1 MKHYKLLKDLPT
13 FKAGDEFELTKQG
26 HLVFVRGAQEAEE
39 GQILVAYASST
50 LEKFPNILTDW
61 FEEIEESK
69 NKRWRAKEN
78 GGHYFVDEATLSKKL
93 KELSTSATIWYLT
106 ERLKETSEKARKWDE
121 YTAKLSNNL
130 PNKNLSAEQRSE
142 AARKAVQA
150 RWAKKQA
157 K

>member
-1 MKHYKLLKDLPT
+1 MKKVIIATLNEDNNFAYKVLDDKDWCIEPNQ
-13 FKAGDEFELTKQG
+13 FISKPFNEYDNQV
-26 HLVFVRGAQEAEE
+26 VFSEE
-39 GQILVAYASST
+39 GM
-50 LEKFPNILTDW
+50 
-61 FEEIEESK
+61 
-69 NKRWRAKEN
+69 
-78 GGHYFVDEATLSKKL
+78 GGLYLFDGATLSKKL
-93 KELSTSATIWYLT
+93 KELSTSATIWYLA

>member
-1 MKHYKLLKDLPT
+1 MKKVIIATLNEDNNFAYKVLDDKDWCIESNQFISKP
-13 FKAGDEFELTKQG
+13 FNEYDNQV
-26 HLVFVRGAQEAEE
+26 VFSEE
-39 GQILVAYASST
+39 GM
-50 LEKFPNILTDW
+50 
-61 FEEIEESK
+61 
-69 NKRWRAKEN
+69 
-78 GGHYFVDEATLSKKL
+78 GGLYLFDGATLSKKL

-150 RWAKKQA
+150 RWAKRQA

>member
-1 MKHYKLLKDLPT
+1 MKKVIIATLNEDNNFAYKVLDDKDWCIEPNQ
-13 FKAGDEFELTKQG
+13 FISKPFNEYDNQV
-26 HLVFVRGAQEAEE
+26 VFSEE
-39 GQILVAYASST
+39 GM
-50 LEKFPNILTDW
+50 
-61 FEEIEESK
+61 
-69 NKRWRAKEN
+69 
-78 GGHYFVDEATLSKKL
+78 GGLYLFDGATLSKKL

>member
-1 MKHYKLLKDLPT
+1 MLDDKDWCIESNQFISKP
-13 FKAGDEFELTKQG
+13 FNEYDNQV
-26 HLVFVRGAQEAEE
+26 VFSEE
-39 GQILVAYASST
+39 GM
-50 LEKFPNILTDW
+50 
-61 FEEIEESK
+61 
-69 NKRWRAKEN
+69 
-78 GGHYFVDEATLSKKL
+78 GGLYLFDGATLSKKL

>member
-1 MKHYKLLKDLPT
+1 MKKVIIATLNEDNNFAYKVLDDKDWCIESNQFISKP
-13 FKAGDEFELTKQG
+13 FNEYDNQV
-26 HLVFVRGAQEAEE
+26 VFSEE
-39 GQILVAYASST
+39 GM
-50 LEKFPNILTDW
+50 
-61 FEEIEESK
+61 
-69 NKRWRAKEN
+69 
-78 GGHYFVDEATLSKKL
+78 GGLYLFDGATLSKKL

>member
-1 MKHYKLLKDLPT
+1 MKKVIIATLNEDNNFAYKVLDDKDWCIEPNQ
-13 FKAGDEFELTKQG
+13 FISKPFNEYDNQV
-26 HLVFVRGAQEAEE
+26 VFLEE
-39 GQILVAYASST
+39 GM
-50 LEKFPNILTDW
+50 
-61 FEEIEESK
+61 
-69 NKRWRAKEN
+69 
-78 GGHYFVDEATLSKKL
+78 GGLYLFDGATLSKKL

-150 RWAKKQA
+150 RWAKRRA

>member
-1 MKHYKLLKDLPT
+1 MKKVIIATLNEDNNFAYKVLDDKDWCIEPNQ
-13 FKAGDEFELTKQG
+13 FISKPFNEYDNQV
-26 HLVFVRGAQEAEE
+26 VFLEE
-39 GQILVAYASST
+39 GM
-50 LEKFPNILTDW
+50 
-61 FEEIEESK
+61 
-69 NKRWRAKEN
+69 
-78 GGHYFVDEATLSKKL
+78 GGLYSFDGATLSKKL

-150 RWAKKQA
+150 RWAKRQA

>member
-1 MKHYKLLKDLPT
+1 MKKVIIATLNEDNNFAYKVLDDKDWCIEPNQ
-13 FKAGDEFELTKQG
+13 FISKPFNEYDNQV
-26 HLVFVRGAQEAEE
+26 VFSEE
-39 GQILVAYASST
+39 GM
-50 LEKFPNILTDW
+50 
-61 FEEIEESK
+61 
-69 NKRWRAKEN
+69 
-78 GGHYFVDEATLSKKL
+78 GGLYLFDGATLSKKL

-121 YTAKLSNNL
+121 YIAKLSNNL

>member
-1 MKHYKLLKDLPT
+1 MPNP
-13 FKAGDEFELTKQG
+13 A
-26 HLVFVRGAQEAEE
+26 VFSEE
-39 GQILVAYASST
+39 GM
-50 LEKFPNILTDW
+50 
-61 FEEIEESK
+61 
-69 NKRWRAKEN
+69 
-78 GGHYFVDEATLSKKL
+78 GGLYLFDGATLSKKL

-121 YTAKLSNNL
+121 YTAKLANNL

-150 RWAKKQA
+150 RWAKRQA

>member
-1 MKHYKLLKDLPT
+1 MKKVIIATLNEDNNFAYKVLDDKDWCIEPNQ
-13 FKAGDEFELTKQG
+13 FISRPFNEYDNQV
-26 HLVFVRGAQEAEE
+26 VFLEE
-39 GQILVAYASST
+39 GM
-50 LEKFPNILTDW
+50 
-61 FEEIEESK
+61 
-69 NKRWRAKEN
+69 
-78 GGHYFVDEATLSKKL
+78 GGLYLFDGATLSRKL

-150 RWAKKQA
+150 RWAKRQA

>member
-1 MKHYKLLKDLPT
+1 MKKVIIATLNEDNNFAYKVLDDKDWCIESNQFISKP
-13 FKAGDEFELTKQG
+13 FNEYDNQV
-26 HLVFVRGAQEAEE
+26 VFLEE
-39 GQILVAYASST
+39 GM
-50 LEKFPNILTDW
+50 
-61 FEEIEESK
+61 
-69 NKRWRAKEN
+69 
-78 GGHYFVDEATLSKKL
+78 GGLYLFDGATLSKKL

-150 RWAKKQA
+150 RWAKRQA

>member
-1 MKHYKLLKDLPT
+1 MKKVIIATLNEDNNFAYKVLDDKDWCIESNQFISKP
-13 FKAGDEFELTKQG
+13 FNEYDNQV
-26 HLVFVRGAQEAEE
+26 VFLEE
-39 GQILVAYASST
+39 GM
-50 LEKFPNILTDW
+50 
-61 FEEIEESK
+61 
-69 NKRWRAKEN
+69 
-78 GGHYFVDEATLSKKL
+78 GGLYLFDGATLSRKL

-150 RWAKKQA
+150 RWAKRQA

>member
-1 MKHYKLLKDLPT
+1 MKKVIIATLNEDNNFAYKVLDDKDWCIEPNQ
-13 FKAGDEFELTKQG
+13 FISKPFNEYDNQV
-26 HLVFVRGAQEAEE
+26 VFLEE
-39 GQILVAYASST
+39 GM
-50 LEKFPNILTDW
+50 
-61 FEEIEESK
+61 
-69 NKRWRAKEN
+69 
-78 GGHYFVDEATLSKKL
+78 GGLYLFDGATLSKKL

>member
-1 MKHYKLLKDLPT
+1 MKKVIIATLNEDNNFAYKVLDDKDWCIEPNQ
-13 FKAGDEFELTKQG
+13 FISKPFNEYDNQV
-26 HLVFVRGAQEAEE
+26 VFLEE
-39 GQILVAYASST
+39 GM
-50 LEKFPNILTDW
+50 
-61 FEEIEESK
+61 
-69 NKRWRAKEN
+69 
-78 GGHYFVDEATLSKKL
+78 GGLYLFDGATLSRKL

-150 RWAKKQA
+150 RWAKRQA

>member
-1 MKHYKLLKDLPT
+1 MKKVIIATLNEDNNFAYKVLDDKDWCIESNQFISKP
-13 FKAGDEFELTKQG
+13 FNEYDNQV
-26 HLVFVRGAQEAEE
+26 VFSEE
-39 GQILVAYASST
+39 GM
-50 LEKFPNILTDW
+50 
-61 FEEIEESK
+61 
-69 NKRWRAKEN
+69 
-78 GGHYFVDEATLSKKL
+78 GGLYLFDGATLSKKL

-150 RWAKKQA
+150 RWAKKN
-157 K
+157 KLNSL

>member
-1 MKHYKLLKDLPT
+1 MKKVIIATLNEDNNFAYKVLDDKDWCIEPNQ
-13 FKAGDEFELTKQG
+13 FISKPFNEYDNQV
-26 HLVFVRGAQEAEE
+26 VFSEE
-39 GQILVAYASST
+39 GM
-50 LEKFPNILTDW
+50 
-61 FEEIEESK
+61 
-69 NKRWRAKEN
+69 
-78 GGHYFVDEATLSKKL
+78 GGLYLFDGATLSKKL

-150 RWAKKQA
+150 RWAKRQA

>member
-1 MKHYKLLKDLPT
+1 MKKVIIATLNEDNNFAYKVLDDKDWCIESNQFISKP
-13 FKAGDEFELTKQG
+13 FNEYDNQV
-26 HLVFVRGAQEAEE
+26 VFSEE
-39 GQILVAYASST
+39 GM
-50 LEKFPNILTDW
+50 
-61 FEEIEESK
+61 
-69 NKRWRAKEN
+69 
-78 GGHYFVDEATLSKKL
+78 GGLYSFDGATLSKKL

-150 RWAKKQA
+150 RWAKRQA

>member
-1 MKHYKLLKDLPT
+1 MKKVIIATLNEDNNFAYKVLDDKDWCIEPNQ
-13 FKAGDEFELTKQG
+13 FISKPFNEYDNQV
-26 HLVFVRGAQEAEE
+26 VFLEE
-39 GQILVAYASST
+39 GM
-50 LEKFPNILTDW
+50 
-61 FEEIEESK
+61 
-69 NKRWRAKEN
+69 
-78 GGHYFVDEATLSKKL
+78 GGLYLFDGATLSKKL

-121 YTAKLSNNL
+121 YTAKLANNL

-150 RWAKKQA
+150 RWAKRQA

>member
-1 MKHYKLLKDLPT
+1 MKKVIIATLNEDNNFAYKVLDDKDWCIEPNQ
-13 FKAGDEFELTKQG
+13 FISKSFNEYDNQV
-26 HLVFVRGAQEAEE
+26 VFSEE
-39 GQILVAYASST
+39 GM
-50 LEKFPNILTDW
+50 
-61 FEEIEESK
+61 
-69 NKRWRAKEN
+69 
-78 GGHYFVDEATLSKKL
+78 GGLYLFDGATLSKKL

-130 PNKNLSAEQRSE
+130 PNKNLSAKQRSE

>member
-1 MKHYKLLKDLPT
+1 MKKVIIATLNEDNNFAYKVLDDKDWCIESNQFISKP
-13 FKAGDEFELTKQG
+13 FNEYDNQV
-26 HLVFVRGAQEAEE
+26 VFSEE
-39 GQILVAYASST
+39 GM
-50 LEKFPNILTDW
+50 
-61 FEEIEESK
+61 
-69 NKRWRAKEN
+69 
-78 GGHYFVDEATLSKKL
+78 GGLYLFDGATLSKKL

-106 ERLKETSEKARKWDE
+106 ERLKETSEKVRKWDE